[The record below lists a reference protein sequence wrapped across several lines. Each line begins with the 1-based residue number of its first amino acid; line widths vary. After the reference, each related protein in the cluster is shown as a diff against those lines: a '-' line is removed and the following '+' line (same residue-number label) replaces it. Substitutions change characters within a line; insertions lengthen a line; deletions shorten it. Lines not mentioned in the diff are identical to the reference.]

1 MLDIHKYVITAI
13 GIIYMS
19 IVNRGFTLYI
29 SPGQSSA
36 IQGNSRN
43 YRKISLLGANFICKR
58 HHYFLRG
65 VLYRDV
71 GPFVVCP
78 LSEVLL
84 YKHYTMYMW
93 QLQVEN
99 EHYSYYIFH
108 NFY

>member
-1 MLDIHKYVITAI
+1 M
-13 GIIYMS
+13 
-19 IVNRGFTLYI
+19 YI
-29 SPGQSSA
+29 SVLDRRRLSKVILKIIGKSA
-36 IQGNSRN
+36 FEEQVLNM
-43 YRKISLLGANFICKR
+43 CKT

-65 VLYRDV
+65 FLYRDV

-99 EHYSYYIFH
+99 EHYSYYIFY